1 MVGRWNE
8 YYQISLYLD
17 VMLVDVQNKVNVW
30 IEQLQLALCRK

>member
-30 IEQLQLALCRK
+30 IE

>member
-30 IEQLQLALCRK
+30 TE